1 MPVKIMVRTQRS
13 SPHKTQIKKKR
24 RKKKVLTTKNYFLN
38 IIILIRIIITDIY
51 NSQKYTKG
59 TDLCGKKSS
68 SFHAL
73 IYILHISRVNQAKEG
88 QF

>member
-13 SPHKTQIKKKR
+13 SPHKTQIKKKE
-24 RKKKVLTTKNYFLN
+24 KKKVLTTKNYFLN

-59 TDLCGKKSS
+59 TDLCGKKVAASMP
-68 SFHAL
+68 
-73 IYILHISRVNQAKEG
+73 
-88 QF
+88 

>member
-13 SPHKTQIKKKR
+13 SPHKTQIKKKKE
-24 RKKKVLTTKNYFLN
+24 KKKVLTTKNYFLN

>member
-1 MPVKIMVRTQRS
+1 MVCTQRS
-13 SPHKTQIKKKR
+13 SPHKTPIK
-24 RKKKVLTTKNYFLN
+24 KKKVLTTKNYFLN

>member
-13 SPHKTQIKKKR
+13 SPHKTQIKKKE
-24 RKKKVLTTKNYFLN
+24 KKKVLTTKNYFLN

-59 TDLCGKKSS
+59 TDLCGEKSS